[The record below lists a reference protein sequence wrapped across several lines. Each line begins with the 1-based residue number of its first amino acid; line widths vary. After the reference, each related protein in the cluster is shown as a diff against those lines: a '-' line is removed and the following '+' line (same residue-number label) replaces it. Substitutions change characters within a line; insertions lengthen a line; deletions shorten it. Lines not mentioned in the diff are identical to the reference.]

1 MTCLFNMF
9 TTTANKTCVRFT
21 LCWKIVWK
29 IQIFTLSMSSLSLL
43 SSSNFFHPSYH
54 LILIPLTLIA
64 IIFDSRKFHQS
75 AYQLIDIEKTIF
87 DFSLHIC
94 DEIHQHSLDSRLQQS
109 GEVRKTVKNL
119 EKSKIS
125 SINFFSFPT
134 CEFSTHASMGKV
146 LFHFSHSSSRSRS
159 SLRKSN
165 EIEEK
170 IWTNK
175 SISMLLRYRMMK
187 GSKWEAINQPDDWRF
202 SFFHFLCSQ
211 TFPPRLLE

>member
-1 MTCLFNMF
+1 MF

-29 IQIFTLSMSSLSLL
+29 IQIFTLSMSSSLSLL

-125 SINFFSFPT
+125 SINFFLVSHLWIFHT
-134 CEFSTHASMGKV
+134 CFYGK
-146 LFHFSHSSSRSRS
+146 S
-159 SLRKSN
+159 
-165 EIEEK
+165 
-170 IWTNK
+170 
-175 SISMLLRYRMMK
+175 
-187 GSKWEAINQPDDWRF
+187 AF
-202 SFFHFLCSQ
+202 SFF
-211 TFPPRLLE
+211 TFIVSFSLVFKEKQRNWGKNLNK